1 MTVKLMVFAG
11 SLRKDSY
18 NKQLAR
24 ILADAAKRQGA
35 EVNYV
40 ELNDYP
46 LPLFNEDDEAAEGI
60 HPNALTLKKMMNEA
74 DGFLITSPEY
84 NGSYSGVLKNMID
97 WASRQAEGEGILES
111 FKNKY
116 AAIFATSPGAFGGLR
131 GLSQLRLLLSG
142 IGTTI
147 LADQIAIPKA
157 GEAFDDNGQL
167 VSEKRQQSIERVV
180 ARLVD
185 TIAKL
190 KS

>member
-46 LPLFNEDDEAAEGI
+46 LPLFNEDDEASEGI

-157 GEAFDDNGQL
+157 GDAFNDDGQL
-167 VSEKRQQSIERVV
+167 VSEKRQQSVERVV
-180 ARLVD
+180 TRLVD

>member
-1 MTVKLMVFAG
+1 MSVKLLVFAG

-18 NKQLAR
+18 NKKLAR
-24 ILADAAKRQGA
+24 VLANAAERLGA
-35 EVNYV
+35 EVNYI

-46 LPLFNEDDEAAEGI
+46 LPLFNEDDEANQGI
-60 HPNALTLKKMMNEA
+60 HPNAITLKQMMNEA

-84 NGSYSGVLKNMID
+84 NGSYSAVLKNVID

-142 IGTTI
+142 IGTTV
-147 LADQIAIPKA
+147 LSDQIAIPKA
-157 GEAFDDNGQL
+157 ADAFDDQGLL
-167 VSEKRQQSIERVV
+167 VSEKRQQAIERVV
-180 ARLVD
+180 AKLVE
-185 TIAKL
+185 TLSKL

>member
-24 ILADAAKRQGA
+24 ILAEAAKKQGA
-35 EVNYV
+35 EVNYI

-46 LPLFNEDDEAAEGI
+46 LPLFNEDDEANEGI

-157 GEAFDDNGQL
+157 GDAFDDNGQL

-180 ARLVD
+180 ARLVE

-190 KS
+190 KN